1 MRLRDVFIQ
10 PRNQQRPG
18 AAGAM
23 WRPPA
28 SGHVTARYGDLQS
41 HPFANA
47 PTARRTLGAIHGN
60 AMPVTP
66 ERAARTADTV
76 GSGRSVSFPQRQ
88 QKAEAAAH
96 AVGTEQPSWVPTSTI
111 RTVES
116 IAPLPAQ
123 PAPRSI
129 APSADCRTAR
139 IQTGSSRLSGATCN
153 ALDTVS
159 PRPSLVP
166 ARFLLSPSGQ
176 AIVDTRAPTAPRRLP
191 DARRLRPARAEN
203 NNPSIT
209 PVTVT
214 SYGHLCPHKL
224 ASHLAQAQTQ
234 PTGPLPTLPQ
244 LDGHGGGSHSADHSP
259 SLHLTN
265 HTYSNDTLQP
275 RSLVSAKHPQQRGG
289 APNAVNDTRLH
300 GLIRAKGTWRTR
312 MGRTRCWRCSLHESK
327 LKGWAR
333 LRRMVEWTCFCRFRA
348 YEEDGEDEG
357 ERRWG
362 GEEGG
367 GGGHEMMGGGLGEGR
382 R

>member
-10 PRNQQRPG
+10 RRNRQRPG
-18 AAGAM
+18 FAGAM

-47 PTARRTLGAIHGN
+47 RTARRTLGAIHGN
-60 AMPVTP
+60 AVPVTP
-66 ERAARTADTV
+66 ERAARTADAF
-76 GSGRSVSFPQRQ
+76 GSGRSVSVPQRQ
-88 QKAEAAAH
+88 QKMEPEAH
-96 AVGTEQPSWVPTSTI
+96 AARTEQPSWVPTSTI

-116 IAPLPAQ
+116 IAPTPAQ
-123 PAPRSI
+123 LAPQSI
-129 APSADCRTAR
+129 APPAGCETAGF
-139 IQTGSSRLSGATCN
+139 QTGSSRPSGATCN

-159 PRPSLVP
+159 PRSSIVP

-176 AIVDTRAPTAPRRLP
+176 DFVDTHAPTIPRRLP
-191 DARRLRPARAEN
+191 DARRLRPARADN
-203 NNPSIT
+203 SNPSIT

-224 ASHLAQAQTQ
+224 ASHLAQAQNQ
-234 PTGPLPTLPQ
+234 PTAPLPTLPQ

-275 RSLVSAKHPQQRGG
+275 RSLVSATHPQQRGG

-312 MGRTRCWRCSLHESK
+312 MADAVLAV
-327 LKGWAR
+327 LA
-333 LRRMVEWTCFCRFRA
+333 A
-348 YEEDGEDEG
+348 
-357 ERRWG
+357 
-362 GEEGG
+362 
-367 GGGHEMMGGGLGEGR
+367 
-382 R
+382 